1 LLLQGTTL
9 YYRCPEEAIS
19 PKSDVYALGITACCM
34 ALEYLEV
41 PGRAPQPID
50 HFSLV
55 NRAALVEAAV
65 ARVADHH
72 PSLARMLVACTAAR
86 PEVRC
91 TTLQALAL
99 LAMSPLRTA
108 WMACVV
114 RGGVARA
121 AAVA

>member
-1 LLLQGTTL
+1 MLLQATTP
-9 YYRCPEEAIS
+9 YYRCPEMAIS
-19 PKSDVYALGITACCM
+19 PKSDIYALGITACDM

-50 HFSLV
+50 RVHPV
-55 NRAALVEAAV
+55 RHAVRVEAAV

-72 PSLARMLVACTAAR
+72 PSLARLLVACTAAR
-86 PEVRC
+86 PEDRC
-91 TTLQALAL
+91 TALQALVL

-114 RGGVARA
+114 RGSVARA